1 MVIVADLVR
10 KLMLSSQTKLLRG
23 TQVQFNT
30 YGQTIFQFSYG
41 FVQGKSRFGK
51 QAAGVK
57 DGIQLRCPVCISQI
71 TLHLWR
77 IAPLTS
83 LHTINERRRR
93 QDQRAF
99 HWIKCLTELWSQLK
113 LQRLR
118 QLPISRL
125 FTRQQFCN
133 VLSRPG
139 FSTAHQMTNF
149 VKCDPRCQFSRFVD
163 DRKTLFH
170 GIENHCFVR
179 GVDVIVYASI
189 VHQCQ
194 TAADNL
200 RRRTTVGFCDIIDMR

>member
-99 HWIKCLTELWSQLK
+99 HWIECLTEVWSQRRSYGSFSAAHPKACGWAEAYLPGYSK
-113 LQRLR
+113 DGLR
-118 QLPISRL
+118 AIVRAGVGPSAHGA
-125 FTRQQFCN
+125 
-133 VLSRPG
+133 VV
-139 FSTAHQMTNF
+139 TALLEKIDGRWV
-149 VKCDPRCQFSRFVD
+149 VKW
-163 DRKTLFH
+163 H
-170 GIENHCFVR
+170 HI
-179 GVDVIVYASI
+179 ASY
-189 VHQCQ
+189 V
-194 TAADNL
+194 
-200 RRRTTVGFCDIIDMR
+200 